1 MWQDYQYSMGN
12 WPLIFSAWLAK
23 FPKLSQVLVFFFFPD
38 LFAVLR
44 QERFKRTSHLFSCSP
59 ARNTT
64 WAITIHGRVKVLT
77 VLQTPRPDRKHG
89 KAYSPL
95 LSVLSLCAARYCWYT
110 GTYSYIRMPIKT
122 ELGITAME
130 GMVSKLKMETN
141 VGLKRR
147 SVCRYYPDFWKK
159 KPAKS
164 RNFLR
169 SAKEPRLLSLL
180 LVT

>member
-1 MWQDYQYSMGN
+1 MARLS
-12 WPLIFSAWLAK
+12 IFHGQLASHFLGMNSQISKVVTSAG
-23 FPKLSQVLVFFFFPD
+23 VFFFPD

-147 SVCRYYPDFWKK
+147 SVCRYYPDF
-159 KPAKS
+159 
-164 RNFLR
+164 
-169 SAKEPRLLSLL
+169 
-180 LVT
+180 